1 MQFFKLTLLI
11 SMLTV
16 PQSKIT
22 NNYTI
27 IEKIKRLKIFSNRE
41 LQVLNRVRI
50 RLQVI
55 FVLDLISDSSLVV
68 KESTFSGRGSSRK
81 GNNYN

>member
-1 MQFFKLTLLI
+1 MLI
-11 SMLTV
+11 V

-27 IEKIKRLKIFSNRE
+27 IEKAKGLKVFSEKE
-41 LQVLNRVRI
+41 LQAINRVRI

-55 FVLDLISDSSLVV
+55 FVSDLISDSSLVV
-68 KESTFSGRGSSRK
+68 KESIF
-81 GNNYN
+81 